1 MTPTHASV
9 QIQGLKKSFG
19 DHEVLKG
26 IDIEIPQGH
35 LVCFIGRSGCG
46 KSTLLRCLNGLEIL
60 DEGSIHM
67 GPMQLER
74 NGAPFSHKN
83 FEATA
88 RQIRKYAGMVFQHF
102 QLFPHLNLLDNVS
115 LAPQVL
121 GYQNKEQAVANA
133 EKYLELVGLTSHK
146 HKFPSQ
152 LSGGQQQ
159 RGAIA
164 RALTLEPK
172 IMLYDEPTSALDPE
186 LVGEVLQV
194 MKKLDVEAD
203 LTQLVVTHEMRFAR
217 EASDTV
223 VFIDEGKIVEAGPPE
238 QIFTDPRDER
248 TRQFLRKFL

>member
-1 MTPTHASV
+1 MTPTQASV
-9 QIQGLKKSFG
+9 QISGLKKNFG
-19 DHEVLKG
+19 NHEVLKG
-26 IDIEIPQGH
+26 INIEIPQGH
-35 LVCFIGRSGCG
+35 LVCMIGRSGCG

-67 GPMQLER
+67 GPLKLER
-74 NGAPFSHKN
+74 NDSFFSYQQ
-83 FEATA
+83 FETTA
-88 RQIRKYAGMVFQHF
+88 RQIRKYAGMVFQQF
-102 QLFPHLNLLDNVS
+102 QLFPHLSLLDNIS

-121 GYQNKEQAVANA
+121 GYQNKDQAISNA

-223 VFIDEGKIVEAGPPE
+223 VFIDDGKIVEAGPPE
-238 QIFTDPRDER
+238 QIFINPSDQR
-248 TRQFLRKFL
+248 TQQFVRKF

>member
-1 MTPTHASV
+1 MTPTQASV
-9 QIQGLKKSFG
+9 QISGLKKNFG
-19 DHEVLKG
+19 NHEVLKG
-26 IDIEIPQGH
+26 INIEIPQGH
-35 LVCFIGRSGCG
+35 LVCMIGRSGCG

-67 GPMQLER
+67 GPLKLER
-74 NGAPFSHKN
+74 NDSSFSYQQ
-83 FEATA
+83 FETTA
-88 RQIRKYAGMVFQHF
+88 RQIRKYAGMVFQQF
-102 QLFPHLNLLDNVS
+102 QLFPHLSLLDNIS

-121 GYQNKEQAVANA
+121 GYQNKDQAISNA

-223 VFIDEGKIVEAGPPE
+223 VFIDDGKIVEAGPPE
-238 QIFTDPRDER
+238 QIFINPSDQR
-248 TRQFLRKFL
+248 TQQFVRKF